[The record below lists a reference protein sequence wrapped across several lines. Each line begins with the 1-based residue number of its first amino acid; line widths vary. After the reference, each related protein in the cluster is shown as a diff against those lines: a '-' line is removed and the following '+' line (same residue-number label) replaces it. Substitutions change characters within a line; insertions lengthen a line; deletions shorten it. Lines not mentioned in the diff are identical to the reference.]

1 MVLQGYL
8 KEWNRLDIDL
18 YFYSPLGREN
28 PSSTCSDL
36 YELKLNQEFKYFS
49 GVFSVS
55 EFSKHIAGFMYNTE
69 KDTIGMNMSEQLYF

>member
-1 MVLQGYL
+1 MVLRGYL

-18 YFYSPLGREN
+18 YFYSLLGREN
-28 PSSTCSDL
+28 PPSTCGDL

-55 EFSKHIAGFMYNTE
+55 VFSKHIGGFMYNTE